1 MRKITIVE
9 VMFPNYS
16 GVELNWLPGFVSVR
30 TSLNFT
36 VQFFFQLSTTDI
48 TPPNDSD
55 GKLTGGGEGP
65 NENDEEKPVTA
76 AERSLLQKII
86 RKGLVENKND
96 IEIQRKDPTSP
107 LYSVKSFEALHL

>member
-1 MRKITIVE
+1 MNIKAASSNVSSEKQRS
-9 VMFPNYS
+9 FAFFWYLHR
-16 GVELNWLPGFVSVR
+16 LNL
-30 TSLNFT
+30 TSRPVYFT
-36 VQFFFQLSTTDI
+36 LQLSTTDI
-48 TPPNDSD
+48 TPPNDSE
-55 GKLTGGGEGP
+55 GTSKPAASGEAQS
-65 NENDEEKPVTA
+65 DEEAVSP